1 MLLMIRENKVKK
13 ILKNGGNVIGTFV
26 KMNDPASV
34 EILGLVG
41 FDFIVVD
48 NEHVAMNKDDMFNL
62 IRSADVTGIV
72 PIIRVRENIPV
83 EILQALDAGALG
95 VQVPNVDTKSD
106 VYNVVKSAKY
116 APIGNR
122 GFSPSNRSAGY
133 GTMDKQQFVKQANDN
148 TLVVCHCESVT
159 SMNNLDEIL
168 LEEELDVMFIGLMDL
183 SQSLGIIG
191 QGNHPKLLKSMDNI
205 IQKVIAMN
213 KVVGMVAPNATKAK
227 ELIAKG
233 VRYVMISSDQGMI
246 ASLGKQY
253 IKEIKDSK

>member
-1 MLLMIRENKVKK
+1 MIRENKIKK

-95 VQVPNVDTKSD
+95 VQVPNVDTKND
-106 VYNVVKSAKY
+106 VCNVVKSAKY

-133 GTMDKQQFVKQANDN
+133 GTIDKQQFVKQANDN

-159 SMNNLDEIL
+159 SINNLDEIL
-168 LEEELDVMFIGLMDL
+168 LEEELDVVFIGPMDL

-191 QGNHPKLLKSMDNI
+191 QANHPKLLESVDVI
-205 IQKVIAMN
+205 IKKVLAHDKI
-213 KVVGMVAPNATKAK
+213 VGMVAPNTTKVK

-233 VRYVMISSDQGMI
+233 VRYIMISSDQGMI
-246 ASLGKQY
+246 ASLGKKY
-253 IKEIKDSK
+253 IREIKGN